1 MKIPEYFISCD
12 WGTSNFRLRLIKS
25 DSLAIID
32 EIVTNK
38 GIKVLYNDFL
48 KQEIVSQK
56 DFFANYLLSQVHL
69 LPKNHQNHIIVASGM
84 VTANIG
90 LHELAY
96 AKMPFDGSGKS
107 IISKRMQLSNQLEI
121 VLISGVK
128 NDFGM
133 MRGEET
139 QAIGLLDYIDT
150 KNESVLILPGTHSK
164 HLTYINGEFTELK
177 SFMTGEVFE
186 LLATKSI
193 LAASI
198 DKPSSNIIEE
208 WFFKGVSLAIN
219 GELTANLFSI
229 RANYLSNKA
238 TNEENYYF
246 LSGLL
251 IGDELKYLKD
261 KNINIYLSATESLA
275 RLYKLALDFISKEN
289 NNTVFTNKIT
299 KEAILVGQ
307 KKILTQI

>member
-12 WGTSNFRLRLIKS
+12 WGTSNFRLRLVKS
-25 DSLAIID
+25 DSLTIIE
-32 EIVTNK
+32 EIDTNK
-38 GIKVLYNDFL
+38 GVKTLYNEFL
-48 KQEIVSQK
+48 KQERINQK
-56 DFFANYLLSQVHL
+56 DFFANYLLSQVNL
-69 LPKNHQNHIIVASGM
+69 LPEKHQKNLIIASGM

-90 LHELAY
+90 LYELDY
-96 AKMPFDGSGKS
+96 AKMPFNGSGKS
-107 IISKRMQLSNQLEI
+107 IISKRMQLSNQLE
-121 VLISGVK
+121 VLLVSGVK

-139 QAIGLLDYIDT
+139 QAIGLLDHINT
-150 KNESVLILPGTHSK
+150 ESESVLILPGTHSK
-164 HLTYINGEFTELK
+164 HLTYINREFTELK

-193 LAASI
+193 LSASI
-198 DKPSSNIIEE
+198 GKPNNNIIEE
-208 WFFKGVSLAIN
+208 WFFKGVSLAIK

-229 RANYLSNKA
+229 RANHLSNKA
-238 TNEENYYF
+238 TNQENYYF

-275 RLYKLALDFISKEN
+275 CLYKLALDFISKK
-289 NNTVFTNKIT
+289 NTVFTSKIT
-299 KEAILVGQ
+299 KEAILAGQ